1 MGTITV
7 TPSMSD
13 PDPGDTVTIS
23 AVSNQ
28 ATPPTQPS
36 FVVIATDK
44 RSFTVNPTSMSQVGT
59 HTIDVSI
66 TDNKETVKSSFTL
79 TVTNQAPYVVASAVP
94 TEITATFN
102 VDYTFTLPVS
112 TDPEGLPYTTTI

>member
-1 MGTITV
+1 
-7 TPSMSD
+7 
-13 PDPGDTVTIS
+13 
-23 AVSNQ
+23 
-28 ATPPTQPS
+28 
-36 FVVIATDK
+36 
-44 RSFTVNPTSMSQVGT
+44 MSQVGT

-66 TDNKETVKSSFTL
+66 TDNKETVKSSCTL
-79 TVTNQAPYVVASAVP
+79 TVTHQAPYVVASAVP